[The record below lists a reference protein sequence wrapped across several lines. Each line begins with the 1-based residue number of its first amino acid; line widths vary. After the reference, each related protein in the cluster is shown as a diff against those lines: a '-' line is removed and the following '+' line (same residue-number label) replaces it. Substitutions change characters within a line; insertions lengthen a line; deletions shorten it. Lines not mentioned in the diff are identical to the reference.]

1 MLSGSASA
9 CAAEWLMAV
18 PTRIPATEMDIRALA
33 DALGYPA
40 AALGILIESSGIP
53 FPGELTLVAVAA
65 YAGTGH
71 LNIAIV
77 IALGALGAI
86 VGGDLGYLIGLKGG
100 RPFIE
105 RLLSIFRL
113 EVGHLAQAEMFF
125 AHHGDK
131 TILVGRFVLGLRTW
145 ASVFAGVAHMPFWK
159 FQLYSVLGAV
169 PWAITWGLVGYLLLL
184 TQVLKAAG
192 YGGLA
197 IAVLAGLTL
206 LLLRRRELRRGQ
218 RPRPPGRGGDP
229 ARR

>member
-1 MLSGSASA
+1 
-9 CAAEWLMAV
+9 
-18 PTRIPATEMDIRALA
+18 MDIRTLA
-33 DALGYPA
+33 DSIGYPA

-71 LNIAIV
+71 LNIVAV

-86 VGGDLGYLIGLKGG
+86 VGGDIGYLIGLRGG

-131 TILVGRFVLGLRTW
+131 TILVGRFILGLRTW
-145 ASVFAGVAHMPFWK
+145 ASVFAGVAHMPFWR

-169 PWAITWGLVGYLLLL
+169 PWAILWGVVGYVLGNNWPLLM
-184 TQVLKAAG
+184 TVLKTVG
-192 YGGLA
+192 YGGLVVA
-197 IAVLAGLTL
+197 LLVGLTL
-206 LLLRRRELRRGQ
+206 LALRRRAS
-218 RPRPPGRGGDP
+218 RP
-229 ARR
+229 

>member
-1 MLSGSASA
+1 
-9 CAAEWLMAV
+9 
-18 PTRIPATEMDIRALA
+18 MDIRALA

-131 TILVGRFVLGLRTW
+131 TILVGRFILGLRTW
-145 ASVFAGVAHMPFWK
+145 ASVFAGVVHMPFWK

-169 PWAITWGLVGYLLLL
+169 PWAITWGLVGYLLGNNWPLL
-184 TQVLKAAG
+184 SAVVKAVG

-197 IAVLAGLTL
+197 LVVLAGVTL

-218 RPRPPGRGGDP
+218 RPPPPGRGGDP
-229 ARR
+229 APR

>member
-1 MLSGSASA
+1 
-9 CAAEWLMAV
+9 MAV

-40 AALGILIESSGIP
+40 AALGILVGSSGIP

-71 LNIAIV
+71 LNIALV
-77 IALGALGAI
+77 ILLGALGAI
-86 VGGDLGYLIGLKGG
+86 VGGDIGYLIGLRGG

-113 EVGHLAQAEMFF
+113 EVSHLAQAEMFF

-145 ASVFAGVAHMPFWK
+145 ASVLAGLAHMPFWR
-159 FQLYSVLGAV
+159 FQLYSVLRAI
-169 PWAITWGLVGYLLLL
+169 PWPVTCGPV
-184 TQVLKAAG
+184 
-192 YGGLA
+192 
-197 IAVLAGLTL
+197 
-206 LLLRRRELRRGQ
+206 
-218 RPRPPGRGGDP
+218 
-229 ARR
+229 

>member
-1 MLSGSASA
+1 
-9 CAAEWLMAV
+9 
-18 PTRIPATEMDIRALA
+18 MDIRTLA
-33 DALGYPA
+33 ETLGYPA

-71 LNIAIV
+71 LNIVVVIV
-77 IALGALGAI
+77 LAALGAI
-86 VGGDLGYLIGLKGG
+86 VGGDIGYLVGLRGG

-131 TILVGRFVLGLRTW
+131 TILVGRFILGLRTW
-145 ASVFAGVAHMPFWK
+145 ASVFAGVAHMPFWR

-169 PWAITWGLVGYLLLL
+169 PWAIVWGIVGYTLGNNWPLL
-184 TQVLKAAG
+184 TTVVKTAG

-197 IAVLAGLTL
+197 VALLVGVTL
-206 LLLRRRELRRGQ
+206 LALRRRAS
-218 RPRPPGRGGDP
+218 RP
-229 ARR
+229 